1 MSGKARNPRIWF
13 NNLPLSRKILSITF
27 VSSLIT
33 LFLLCSLSF
42 LRERNYFYDRKI
54 SSLETLA
61 RILESN
67 TTAALRF
74 DDPDIARQYVSSLSE
89 EPDIERVTIFDAAD
103 NVFAAYNRTQ
113 DLVQTPPPTTLG
125 GSTDKDYILIAHEV
139 TFGEERLGTILIEI
153 STRSLRNSVLNLLWT
168 NIAFLF
174 GGLAITTALAYRLQ
188 KFITT
193 PINELV
199 EVTKSIASEQ
209 DYSTKATK
217 HSDDEIGSLV
227 DSVNQMLEAIEKRDE
242 TLRSTNSILEKT
254 VEKRTRDLNERNKA
268 LNKAINAARAAADA
282 KSDFLATT
290 SHELR
295 TPLNPI
301 IGYVDRL
308 MEKIEDL
315 DSQRE
320 LQIIKNSA
328 ELLLRLID
336 DILEFSRIEH
346 GDIRIQMKESNLNK
360 CCRDATHL
368 MSAQAKEKGL
378 DLEFILELPK
388 GFPEDRPIVFDSDEG
403 RLQQVVLNL
412 IGNAIKFTEEG
423 RITVRVIIKSNEQGM
438 DALKVSVEDTGIG
451 ISEEDSKKLFEP
463 FTQVDEGLSR
473 KYSGMG
479 LGLAISRAFV
489 EALGGVI
496 DCSSELGVG
505 STFWFEIPIK
515 LKHGE
520 TVATLDNASV
530 NSIPGGNEEDDGA
543 KSILLVDDER
553 VNRELGASMIRS
565 LGYHV
570 VCAKDGLEALSL
582 TGKQD
587 FGLILLDIRMP
598 KLDGFET
605 AQALR
610 DRSQKQPLTPIIAL
624 SAHITTED
632 EERCHET
639 GMRDYL
645 QKPLKMDTLNRCI
658 QKWLNRKDSNEAS

>member
-33 LFLLCSLSF
+33 LFVFCSLSF
-42 LRERNYFYDRKI
+42 LRERNYFYDSRI
-54 SSLETLA
+54 SSVKTLA
-61 RILESN
+61 RILGSN

-74 DDPDIARQYVSSLSE
+74 DDPDIARQYVLSFSE
-89 EPDIERVTIFDAAD
+89 EPDIERVTIFDASD

-113 DLVQTPPPTTLG
+113 DLVETPPPTTLG
-125 GSTDKDYILIAHEV
+125 VSTDRDYILFAHEV

-174 GGLAITTALAYRLQ
+174 GGLAVTTALAYRLQ
-188 KFITT
+188 RFITT

-209 DYSTKATK
+209 DYSTKAIK
-217 HSDDEIGSLV
+217 HSDDEIGWLV

-282 KSDFLATT
+282 KSNFLATT

-308 MEKIEDL
+308 MEKIADL

-346 GDIRIQMKESNLNK
+346 GDIRIQMKEFNLNE
-360 CCRDATHL
+360 CCRDVTHL

-412 IGNAIKFTEEG
+412 IGNAIKFTKEG
-423 RITVRVIIKSNEQGM
+423 RITVQVVIKSNKQGM

-451 ISEEDSKKLFEP
+451 ISKEDSKKLFEP

-473 KYSGMG
+473 KYGGMG

-496 DCSSELGVG
+496 DCSSEPGVG
-505 STFWFEIPIK
+505 STFWLEIPIK
-515 LKHGE
+515 LKDGE
-520 TVATLDNASV
+520 TVATLNNAPV
-530 NSIPGGNEEDDGA
+530 DSIPDGDEEDNGA

-570 VCAKDGLEALSL
+570 VCAKDGLEALNL
-582 TGKQD
+582 NGKQE

-610 DRSQKQPLTPIIAL
+610 DRSQKQPLSPIIAL
-624 SAHITTED
+624 SAHITTKD

-658 QKWLNRKDSNEAS
+658 QKWLNRGDSKKVI

>member
-1 MSGKARNPRIWF
+1 MSGKTRSPRVWF
-13 NNLPLSRKILSITF
+13 SDLPLSRKILSITF
-27 VSSLIT
+27 LSSLIT
-33 LFLLCSLSF
+33 LFLLCTLSF
-42 LRERNYFYDRKI
+42 IRERASFYERKI
-54 SSLETLA
+54 NSLETLA

-74 DDPDIARQYVSSLSE
+74 DDPEIARQYVLSSSE
-89 EPDIERVTIFDAAD
+89 EPDIESVTIFDGA
-103 NVFAAYNRTQ
+103 NKVFAAFNREQ
-113 DLVQTPPPTTLG
+113 DSVEAIPPTEFGVSRTG
-125 GSTDKDYILIAHEV
+125 NRILFGREV
-139 TFGEERLGTILIEI
+139 TFGEERLGSILIET
-153 STRSLRNSVLNLLWT
+153 STRSLRGAVLSLLWT
-168 NIAFLF
+168 NIAFLV
-174 GGLAITTALAYRLQ
+174 GGLAITTALTYRLQ

-193 PINELV
+193 PIRELV
-199 EVTKSIASEQ
+199 EVTKTIATEQ
-209 DYSTKATK
+209 DYSTKAVK
-217 HSDDEIGSLV
+217 RSNDEIGSLV
-227 DSVNQMLEAIEKRDE
+227 DSVNKMLEAIEKRDE

-268 LNKAINAARAAADA
+268 LNKAINAARAAAEA

-315 DSQRE
+315 DSRRE

-346 GDIRIQMKESNLNK
+346 GDIRIEMKEFNLNE
-360 CCRDATHL
+360 CCRDVTLL

-378 DLEFILELPK
+378 DLNFILELPE
-388 GFPEDRPIVFDSDEG
+388 GFPEGKPIVFDSDEG

-412 IGNAIKFTEEG
+412 IGNAIKFTDG
-423 RITVRVIIKSNEQGM
+423 GSITVRVIISSDSKGR
-438 DALKVSVEDTGIG
+438 DFLKASVEDTGIG
-451 ISEEDSKKLFEP
+451 ISEKDSQKLFEP

-473 KYSGMG
+473 EYGGMG
-479 LGLAISRAFV
+479 LGLAISRAFI

-496 DCSSELGVG
+496 DFTSEPGVG
-505 STFWFEIPIK
+505 SSFWFEIPIK
-515 LKHGE
+515 LKHESTVTSIEGAELHPLSDQDGE
-520 TVATLDNASV
+520 NGDAH
-530 NSIPGGNEEDDGA
+530 
-543 KSILLVDDER
+543 SILLVDDER

-570 VCAKDGLEALSL
+570 VCAKDGFEALNV

-605 AQALR
+605 AQALS
-610 DRSQKQPLTPIIAL
+610 DRSRKQPPTPIIAL
-624 SAHITTED
+624 SAHITKKD
-632 EERCHET
+632 EEKCHET
-639 GMRDYL
+639 GMKDYL
-645 QKPLKMDTLNRCI
+645 KKPLTMDTLNRCI
-658 QKWLNRKDSNEAS
+658 QKWLNGNHKSEIN